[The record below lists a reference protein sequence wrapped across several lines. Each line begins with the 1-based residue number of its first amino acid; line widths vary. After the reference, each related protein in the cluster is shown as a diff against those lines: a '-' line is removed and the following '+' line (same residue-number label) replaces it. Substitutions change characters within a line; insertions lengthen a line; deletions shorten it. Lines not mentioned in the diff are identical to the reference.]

1 MGAALGKPAKAGG
14 TLASDSRRSV
24 SQRLERGLKQ
34 AKEELISKETWTSPR
49 QEAETGGR
57 CPALLLPTGKR
68 PGPNSW
74 IFMGNIKDSRPIYDY
89 G

>member
-49 QEAETGGR
+49 QAVSPTTDQE
-57 CPALLLPTGKR
+57 PLPFTD
-68 PGPNSW
+68 PTSL
-74 IFMGNIKDSRPIYDY
+74 
-89 G
+89 